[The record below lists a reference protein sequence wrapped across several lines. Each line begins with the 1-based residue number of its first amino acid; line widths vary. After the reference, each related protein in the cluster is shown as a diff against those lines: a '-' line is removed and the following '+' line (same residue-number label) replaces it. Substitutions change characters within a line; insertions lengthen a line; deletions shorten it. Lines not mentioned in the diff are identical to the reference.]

1 MSEISNNQ
9 LAQKVDDLATA
20 VENLARAT
28 NEGFES
34 VKSEL
39 RTEMHEGFARV
50 KSELREEMKEMKTE
64 LSEEM
69 KEMKT
74 DLRSEMKDMK
84 EELVDLLNRKDEQN
98 KEDIRNLYTI
108 TGRLS

>member
-39 RTEMHEGFARV
+39 RAEMHEGFASV
-50 KSELREEMKEMKTE
+50 KTELKEEMQEMKTE
-64 LSEEM
+64 LR
-69 KEMKT
+69 T
-74 DLRSEMKDMK
+74 EMKDMK
-84 EELVDLLNRKDEQN
+84 EELIDLFNRKDEQN
-98 KEDIRNLYTI
+98 KEDIRK
-108 TGRLS
+108 